1 VNAGGNSMQINLL
14 MVKKDGTGKEFPLP
28 SKVTII
34 GRRHDCDLRI
44 PLSQVSKRHCQLNL
58 DNGILKVR
66 DLGSRNGTILNGKK
80 IDESEVLA
88 GDCIEVGP
96 LKFVFQID
104 GEPAEIGKQLST
116 EKPQEQP
123 KEPEASADDTHV
135 VAGELEGDFDSL
147 LNEFDVSDDETED
160 LLSDL
165 DLSS

>member
-1 VNAGGNSMQINLL
+1 MQINLV
-14 MVKKDGTGKEFPLP
+14 MIKKDGTGKEFPLP

-66 DLGSRNGTILNGKK
+66 DLSSRNGTILNGKK
-80 IDESEVLA
+80 IDESEVQA

-96 LKFVFQID
+96 LKFVFRID
-104 GEPAEIGKQLST
+104 GEPAEIGKQAST
-116 EKPQEQP
+116 EKPKQ
-123 KEPEASADDTHV
+123 PEALADDTHV
-135 VAGELEGDFDSL
+135 VAGEFEEDFDSL
-147 LNEFDVSDDETED
+147 LSEFDVSDDGTED